1 MSRNMSLKMSG
12 IFSPFF
18 SPKLSLNRKKKKRIH
33 FPLVILLP
41 LGLDIG
47 GTHPINFAEHSVIFW
62 T

>member
-1 MSRNMSLKMSG
+1 MSRNMSLKMSE

-18 SPKLSLNRKKKKRIH
+18 FTKVIFKPKKRIH

>member
-18 SPKLSLNRKKKKRIH
+18 FFTKVIFKLKKPIH